1 MNETMNENLSKKKVL
16 VIGELLADLISEKDI
31 ESLAFSSG
39 FVMSQ
44 GGSSANLCANLKW
57 MNIDAELIGS
67 VGDDGLGTY
76 LINEIKEV
84 GLSDKY
90 LTRLPNYQT
99 SLVLVGKSKNTPDFI
114 AYRGAD
120 LQIKKIED
128 NLINEAELLHTTA
141 FALSKDPAK
150 SNILNA
156 FSKAYKMGKYLSI
169 DWNYAPSIWNE
180 DNGVT
185 VFNQICR
192 FKPLIKISLDDI
204 ERFTGRKLTIEESMQ
219 ELNHIDARVICLTCG
234 KDGVWF
240 KKENQ
245 AWFHKLAL
253 PVNKVVNVTGAGDA
267 FWAGFLAHFI
277 NKKSIEDCIENALT
291 TARQKI
297 EKSEP
302 LYKGKLI
309 NT

>member
-1 MNETMNENLSKKKVL
+1 MNETITDNISKRKVL

-39 FVMSQ
+39 FIMSQ

-57 MNIDAELIGS
+57 MNVDAELIGA
-67 VGDDGLGTY
+67 VGDDGLGSY
-76 LINEIKEV
+76 LINEIKEA

-99 SLVLVGKSKNTPDFI
+99 SLVLVGKSKYTPDFI
-114 AYRGAD
+114 AYRSAD
-120 LQIKKIED
+120 IQINKIED
-128 NLINEAELLHTTA
+128 SLINEAELLHTTA

-156 FSKAYKMGKYLSI
+156 FSKAYKMGKYLSV
-169 DWNYAPSIWNE
+169 DWNYAPSIWNN
-180 DNGVT
+180 DDGNS
-185 VFNQICR
+185 VFKQLCR

-204 ERFTGRKLTIEESMQ
+204 ERFTGRELSIEESMQ
-219 ELNHIDARVICLTCG
+219 ELNDIDARVICLTCG

-240 KKENQ
+240 KKENE
-245 AWFHKLAL
+245 AWFHKSAL
-253 PVNKVVNVTGAGDA
+253 PVQTVVSVTGAGDA

-277 NKKSIEDCIENALT
+277 KDKAIEDCIDNALLV
-291 TARQKI
+291 AKNKI
-297 EKSEP
+297 EKQDS
-302 LYKGKLI
+302 LYKSNLI
-309 NT
+309 KN

>member
-1 MNETMNENLSKKKVL
+1 MNENTVHISKKKVL

-57 MNIDAELIGS
+57 MNVDAELIGS

-76 LINEIKEV
+76 LINEIKEA

-90 LTRLPNYQT
+90 LTRLSNFQT

-114 AYRGAD
+114 AYRSAD
-120 LQIKKIED
+120 IQINKID
-128 NLINEAELLHTTA
+128 DSLINDAKLLHTTA

-156 FSKAYKMGKYLSI
+156 FSKAYKLGKYLSV
-169 DWNYAPSIWNE
+169 DWNYAPTIWND
-180 DNGVT
+180 DNGIN
-185 VFNQICR
+185 VFKQICR

-204 ERFTGRKLTIEESMQ
+204 ERFTGRKLSIEESMQ
-219 ELNHIDARVICLTCG
+219 ELNNIDVSAICLTCG

-240 KKENQ
+240 KKENSPWIYK
-245 AWFHKLAL
+245 AAL
-253 PVNKVVNVTGAGDA
+253 SVKEVISVTGAGDA
-267 FWAGFLAHFI
+267 FWAGFLAYFI
-277 NKKSIEDCIENALT
+277 EEKPIAECIDNALI
-291 TARQKI
+291 TASKKI
-297 EKSEP
+297 GKLEP
-302 LYKGKLI
+302 LYKRSLI
-309 NT
+309 